1 MSQIKKKYYQLS
13 LKYHPDKI
21 QKGKL
26 NVETEK
32 KYILIKKAYQ
42 TLTDPVARE
51 NFKHHGHPDGRQGI
65 SITIGLPSFLTSN
78 ENEKLILFVYVAS
91 LIFLIVSVYFWWK
104 KASKF
109 NSNGVNNDTIS
120 ILTMEIKQSS
130 LPQNFLES
138 LSLCSEFRKLE
149 IPDQK
154 KFDEL
159 FKYCRNKLRLS
170 KHNYLPSINY
180 SWSLLVSHLFINE
193 IPETF
198 KKDQIFVLTTLEK
211 ILTSLMNEMV
221 ATDFWARQL
230 IMKKGMK
237 MDTINEINNLKIPF
251 VPIKSL
257 IILRQHLSQK
267 LRFGGDGLEQI
278 PHVDSRM
285 AKFLHKNKISS
296 FFKFLDSFGEISLGQ
311 NSIAQQK
318 IKMPTKTLLG
328 FLKNLNEAKIK
339 DINCFIE
346 AVPHIDI
353 KTAIDG
359 GNEILEGE
367 KFSLNI
373 SLRRLSR
380 QGSLDFTEVKEEI
393 KKLSSVGAN
402 KIKAKGGPNVDTE
415 NNKIPK
421 GKTKV
426 KKQKIKTLKM
436 RQQAHCPFFPTKK
449 FENWT
454 VVVQKRG
461 QNSFEAIKTIS
472 FDRENFNWK
481 LEILPEEN
489 GRFVYDITVY
499 SDCYVDLKFRSII
512 SF

>member
-1 MSQIKKKYYQLS
+1 MVIAGLTPFHKRN
-13 LKYHPDKI
+13 PRNI
-21 QKGKL
+21 QKGP
-26 NVETEK
+26 N
-32 KYILIKKAYQ
+32 I
-42 TLTDPVARE
+42 R
-51 NFKHHGHPDGRQGI
+51 
-65 SITIGLPSFLTSN
+65 
-78 ENEKLILFVYVAS
+78 
-91 LIFLIVSVYFWWK
+91 
-104 KASKF
+104 F
-109 NSNGVNNDTIS
+109 NS
-120 ILTMEIKQSS
+120 
-130 LPQNFLES
+130 
-138 LSLCSEFRKLE
+138 
-149 IPDQK
+149 
-154 KFDEL
+154 L
-159 FKYCRNKLRLS
+159 FS
-170 KHNYLPSINY
+170 KN
-180 SWSLLVSHLFINE
+180 
-193 IPETF
+193 
-198 KKDQIFVLTTLEK
+198 QTLEK

-499 SDCYVDLKFRSII
+499 SDCYVDLKFSSEIEINVENDEKTREKSNEETAGEDNEVLEELKEEEESLLSMKWYDVITLILMAVIAYFII
-512 SF
+512 PETDIGRRHVIPLVSKIQRFLYSLITNQ